1 MKQKSATTSALTSS
15 AGIPLWRMKLL
26 CAQYAV
32 LKKSAQHLLIQ
43 KVCRNNLLTESGPP
57 LAGFFMADEWCVKWM
72 STDLLAVNHFGWSKH
87 ATVSSICNAGVRRY
101 RGVMSSGK
109 YWISNNYIY
118 GPKESGRFWISGG
131 YIYGPRNSG
140 KYWISGNYIYGPKHG
155 GKFWISG
162 GYIYGPPGLELPWL
176 S

>member
-1 MKQKSATTSALTSS
+1 M
-15 AGIPLWRMKLL
+15 RLL

-32 LKKSAQHLLIQ
+32 LKKSAQHRLIQ
-43 KVCRNNLLTESGPP
+43 KVCRNNLLTEPGPP
-57 LAGFFMADEWCVKWM
+57 LAGFFMADERCAKWM
-72 STDLLAVNHFGWSKH
+72 SVDLLAVNHFGWSKH
-87 ATVSSICNAGVRRY
+87 ATFSSICNAGVRKY
-101 RGVMSSGK
+101 GEAMSSGK

-162 GYIYGPPGLELPWL
+162 GYIYGPSGLELPWL

>member
-1 MKQKSATTSALTSS
+1 
-15 AGIPLWRMKLL
+15 
-26 CAQYAV
+26 
-32 LKKSAQHLLIQ
+32 
-43 KVCRNNLLTESGPP
+43 
-57 LAGFFMADEWCVKWM
+57 M
-72 STDLLAVNHFGWSKH
+72 STDLLAVNHVGWSKH

-162 GYIYGPPGLELPWL
+162 GYIYGPSGLELPWL